1 LTMNLWSTA
10 RLTPLQTPSSWEF
23 ITAQRTT
30 GLALAKGGTMVRMPM
45 HKPDFHPWRLIA
57 AAFEAVGS
65 PLLNPSANVWRI
77 SPRDLLLSMNL
88 APVSALS
95 VPY

>member
-1 LTMNLWSTA
+1 MVGGLWRQLWA
-10 RLTPLQTPSSWEF
+10 IHFLR
-23 ITAQRTT
+23 RM
-30 GLALAKGGTMVRMPM
+30 GLDAVRPDHS
-45 HKPDFHPWRLIA
+45 HKPDFHPRRLIA

-77 SPRDLLLSMNL
+77 TPRLTPLHEPR
-88 APVSALS
+88 PVSALS